1 MSEWVQVAGYAE
13 DYQAAYDY
21 FKARAGV
28 RAAGSFVERYG
39 RCVKAIVEQPRSCA
53 VRGHGWRQK
62 PIPHSTFSIF
72 YGERG
77 EFWMLVGLQST
88 VQDPDRIQAMLLIR
102 EVGGH
107 QDGGA

>member
-21 FKARAGV
+21 FKARGG
-28 RAAGSFVERYG
+28 AAAAARFVERYKL
-39 RCVKAIVEQPRSCA
+39 CVKAIVAQPRGSA

-62 PIPHSTFSIF
+62 PIPNSTFSIF

-77 EFWMLVGLQST
+77 AFWMLVGVQST

-102 EVGGH
+102 EVGENPE
-107 QDGGA
+107 

>member
-21 FKARAGV
+21 IKARGGSG
-28 RAAGSFVERYG
+28 AAARFVERYE
-39 RCVKAIVEQPRSCA
+39 RRVKAIVAQPRSCA
-53 VRGHGWRQK
+53 IRGHGWRQS

-77 EFWMLVGLQST
+77 TFWMLVGVQSA

-102 EVGGH
+102 EVRENLT
-107 QDGGA
+107 

>member
-21 FKARAGV
+21 IKSRGGL
-28 RAAGSFVERYG
+28 AAAEKFVGRYE
-39 RCVKAIVEQPRSCA
+39 RCVTAIVAQPKSSA

-62 PIPHSTFSIF
+62 PIPHSSFSIF

-77 EFWMLVGLQST
+77 PFWMLAGIQSAI
-88 VQDPDRIQAMLLIR
+88 QDPDRIQALLLIR
-102 EVGGH
+102 EVSESPE
-107 QDGGA
+107 